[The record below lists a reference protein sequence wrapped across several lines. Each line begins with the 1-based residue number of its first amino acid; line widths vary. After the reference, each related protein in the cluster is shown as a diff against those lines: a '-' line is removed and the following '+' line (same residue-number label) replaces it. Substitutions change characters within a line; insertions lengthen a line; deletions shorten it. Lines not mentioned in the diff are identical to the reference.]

1 MTKNINNYI
10 KDIININGPLSIDK
24 FMQIAS
30 SYYYSNFES
39 IGQHSDFIT
48 APEISQMFG
57 EVVAIYLSE
66 IWYRKIA
73 AKFTLVELG
82 PGNATMMSD
91 ILRAMRNFKDI
102 YNSISEVAL
111 IETSHKLRIVQEN
124 TLKKF
129 DDMKINWYQDL
140 DELQGENFI
149 IVANE
154 FFDALP
160 IKQYFLKDNK
170 IYEVVVSLDKEGN
183 FTFGLVNNV
192 SQLIDINKFGNNKLI
207 ELSEHRANYVD
218 KISSKIS
225 SNNGVSIIIDYGYI
239 ESLNKSSLQAVK
251 LHKKVKLFDNIGES
265 DITSLVD
272 FTSLQK
278 GFGKNDIISNITNQS
293 DFLLKYGILERG
305 EVLIKSGASK
315 EKIDFQLTKLI
326 SDKEMGSLFKVLVT
340 E

>member
-1 MTKNINNYI
+1 MTQNINNYI
-10 KDIININGPLSIDK
+10 KDIINNNGPLSIDK

-30 SYYYSNFES
+30 NYYYSNFDS
-39 IGQHSDFIT
+39 IGQYSDFIT

-66 IWYRKIA
+66 MWYRKIA
-73 AKFTLVELG
+73 AKVTLVELG
-82 PGNATMMSD
+82 PGNGTMMSD
-91 ILRAMRNFKDI
+91 ILRTMKNFKEI
-102 YNSISEVAL
+102 YNGISEVAL

-129 DDMKINWYQDL
+129 DDIKINWYQDL
-140 DELQGENFI
+140 DELHGENFI

-170 IYEVVVSLDKEGN
+170 IYEIVVSLYKEAKP
-183 FTFGLVNNV
+183 TIGLVNNISNIV
-192 SQLIDINKFGNNKLI
+192 NINKFEGNRLV
-207 ELSEHRANYVD
+207 ELSEHRENYVE

-225 SNNGVSIIIDYGYI
+225 NNNGGAIIIDYGYM
-239 ESLNKSSLQAVK
+239 EPLNKSSLQAVK
-251 LHKKVKLFDNIGES
+251 LHKKVELFDNIGES

-272 FTSLQK
+272 FISLQK
-278 GFGKNDIISNITNQS
+278 GFEKNNIASNITNQS
-293 DFLLKYGILERG
+293 DFLFKYGILERG
-305 EVLIKSGASK
+305 GMLIKSGASK
-315 EKIDFQLTKLI
+315 EKIEFQLNKLT

-340 E
+340 